1 MSSFFK
7 KAQELEMRRRVAKG
21 KMSPEEAQRQLNDSA
36 NQNANETLAKVGL
49 DLDNASPSDIKQHNA
64 ASVRKIRSDMAGNG
78 LIKAGATFSGSA
90 TERAALGYYSAL
102 VEQNWILIR
111 QNELIIRYLE
121 QGKEK

>member
-21 KMSPEEAQRQLNDSA
+21 DVSSEEAQQQLDGANNNDA
-36 NQNANETLAKVGL
+36 NKTLAKVGL
-49 DLDNASPSDIKQHNA
+49 DLASASPSDIKQYNA
-64 ASVRKIRSDMAGNG
+64 VSVRKIRSDMAGNG
-78 LIKAGATFSGSA
+78 FIKAGVAISGSA